1 MTIAE
6 TTSQTRNSYTGNGI
20 ATVYN
25 FTFIVLEESNQVL
38 NRDYTIEVTLSENNI
53 DTIQQE
59 GVDYTVQLGENG
71 LGTVTFTT
79 APTATQTITFL
90 SSIPRTQSTD
100 YINIGTDKFPA
111 DSHEGT
117 VDKLTL
123 ISREQ
128 DEAVNRAILLPESSN
143 LTGVNIPVSV
153 ANANKAIVVNST
165 GDNLDAKNL
174 ADIGAATVTD
184 YAKTL
189 LDDNNASEARTTL
202 GIPSVFNKNL
212 IINGDF
218 EIAQRGTS
226 FPSISNGEYTLDR
239 WAYFLSGTSVHDIS
253 QDSDVP
259 TIVQAGRVIPKS
271 LLIGCTTAQASI
283 GAGDF
288 AVLEHRIEGYN
299 YLNIAAKVFTIS
311 FWVKATK
318 IGTYCI
324 GLGNNL
330 DDREYISEYT
340 VNASDTWEF
349 KTITVASPPI
359 TGGWNYETL
368 IGLRVRFVLAAG
380 SNFQDIANSW
390 LTTVGAKFATSNQV
404 NACDNTANNFR
415 LASVQVEVGSIA
427 TEFEKISIQKQIELC
442 QRYYE
447 KSYNLPTVPGSAVS
461 EGIVYLRVGDPTSG
475 VMTIYSKYQT
485 PKRALPVI
493 TLYDTAGNPGKIGY
507 SGVGNNQ
514 VGIVSDSGFNSF
526 AVTTDSSTSKDGL
539 FFQYIANSEL

>member
-79 APTATQTITFL
+79 APTTTQTITFL

-226 FPSISNGEYTLDR
+226 FISASPNYTLDR
-239 WAYFLSGTSVHDIS
+239 WAYGKNGTMAQDVT

-259 TIVQAGRVIPKS
+259 TGAQARRYIPNS
-271 LLIGCTTAQASI
+271 VLFDCTTAQPSI
-283 GAGDF
+283 GAGDYSF
-288 AVLEHRIEGYN
+288 TFQKIEGYN
-299 YLNIAAKVFTIS
+299 FQAIAQKTFTLS

-318 IGTYCI
+318 TGTYCI
-324 GLGNNL
+324 SLRNSGF
-330 DDREYISEYT
+330 DRSYVAEYT
-340 VNASDTWEF
+340 VNSIDAWEF
-349 KTITVASPPI
+349 KTITVAPSPS
-359 TGGWNYETL
+359 TGTWNYTNGAGISVEF
-368 IGLRVRFVLAAG
+368 IIAAG
-380 SNFQDIANSW
+380 SNFH
-390 LTTVGAKFATSNQV
+390 TTPNAWQTGSFLSTSNQV
-404 NACDNTANNFR
+404 NGVASVSDQFR
-415 LASVQVEVGSIA
+415 LAGVQVEAGSVA
-427 TEFEKISIQKQIELC
+427 TEFEKRNIQQEIELC

-447 KSYNLPTVPGSAVS
+447 KSYDLTINPGSAVS
-461 EGIVYLRVGDPTSG
+461 EGIVYLRVGDPASG
-475 VMTIYSKYQT
+475 IMTIYSKYQT
-485 PKRALPVI
+485 PKRALPII

-526 AVTTDSSTSKDGL
+526 AVSTDSSGSRNGL

>member
-1 MTIAE
+1 MANITVPGLPAKTGTILDAAYLHLNESSIDKKVTIA
-6 TTSQTRNSYTGNGI
+6 QLL
-20 ATVYN
+20 AK
-25 FTFIVLEESNQVL
+25 
-38 NRDYTIEVTLSENNI
+38 IEAQYSADI
-53 DTIQQE
+53 
-59 GVDYTVQLGENG
+59 
-71 LGTVTFTT
+71 VTF
-79 APTATQTITFL
+79 L
-90 SSIPRTQSTD
+90 GS
-100 YINIGTDKFPA
+100 
-111 DSHEGT
+111 
-117 VDKLTL
+117 
-123 ISREQ
+123 
-128 DEAVNRAILLPESSN
+128 
-143 LTGVNIPVSV
+143 
-153 ANANKAIVVNST
+153 ANKAEGRANLSIDRRVTVDDANYTILATDKVVAQIGTMST
-165 GDNLDAKNL
+165 
-174 ADIGAATVTD
+174 
-184 YAKTL
+184 
-189 LDDNNASEARTTL
+189 ARTFSLPAASTVEA
-202 GIPSVFNKNL
+202 GAKIIIIDESGSVDIVNKIIVQRSGTDIIDGQTSIDINKKYGQLELICDGTDSWKIVSSSASILQNNFINKNL

-259 TIVQAGRVIPKS
+259 TIVQAGRVIPKY

-415 LASVQVEVGSIA
+415 LAGVQVEVGSIA

-447 KSYNLPTVPGSAVS
+447 KSYNLPTVPGSAEVG
-461 EGIVYLRVGDPTSG
+461 GIVYLRVGDPTSG

-485 PKRALPVI
+485 PKRALPII

-514 VGIVSDSGFNSF
+514 VGTVSDSGFNSF
-526 AVTTDSSTSKDGL
+526 AVSTDSSTSKNGL

>member
-79 APTATQTITFL
+79 APTTTQTITFL

-390 LTTVGAKFATSNQV
+390 LTTVGAKFVTSNQV

-461 EGIVYLRVGDPTSG
+461 EGIVYLRVGDATSG
-475 VMTIYSKYQT
+475 AMTIYSKYQT

-526 AVTTDSSTSKDGL
+526 AVSTDSSTSKDGL

>member
-174 ADIGAATVTD
+174 ADIGTAPVTD

-202 GIPSVFNKNL
+202 GLTIGTDVQADVITTQGDLIKGSSSGEAERLPVGSNNQILQSNGINPVWSNDIVINDLTINNKLNTQPNSATISSGVIAYTSSCTYLIGEGSADDNLDTINGGTAGDRILLKPQTGTITIRDSALSGGNIALIRNPGTRTLRYTVDTVELIYDGAFWLEVASNSDIDFANSKATNGYTYLPNGILIQWGYVAPIGPSVNDQL
-212 IINGDF
+212 IIF
-218 EIAQRGTS
+218 
-226 FPSISNGEYTLDR
+226 
-239 WAYFLSGTSVHDIS
+239 
-253 QDSDVP
+253 
-259 TIVQAGRVIPKS
+259 
-271 LLIGCTTAQASI
+271 
-283 GAGDF
+283 
-288 AVLEHRIEGYN
+288 
-299 YLNIAAKVFTIS
+299 
-311 FWVKATK
+311 
-318 IGTYCI
+318 
-324 GLGNNL
+324 
-330 DDREYISEYT
+330 
-340 VNASDTWEF
+340 
-349 KTITVASPPI
+349 PI
-359 TGGWNYETL
+359 TFNNVFHIESTPQYNSTAGIGGLYW
-368 IGLRVRFVLAAG
+368 FVK
-380 SNFQDIANSW
+380 SFS
-390 LTTVGAKFATSNQV
+390 TSQV
-404 NACDNTANNFR
+404 VF
-415 LASVQVEVGSIA
+415 
-427 TEFEKISIQKQIELC
+427 
-442 QRYYE
+442 
-447 KSYNLPTVPGSAVS
+447 
-461 EGIVYLRVGDPTSG
+461 EGIIGRYWLA
-475 VMTIYSKYQT
+475 I
-485 PKRALPVI
+485 
-493 TLYDTAGNPGKIGY
+493 GN
-507 SGVGNNQ
+507 
-514 VGIVSDSGFNSF
+514 
-526 AVTTDSSTSKDGL
+526 
-539 FFQYIANSEL
+539 

>member
-1 MTIAE
+1 M
-6 TTSQTRNSYTGNGI
+6 
-20 ATVYN
+20 
-25 FTFIVLEESNQVL
+25 
-38 NRDYTIEVTLSENNI
+38 
-53 DTIQQE
+53 
-59 GVDYTVQLGENG
+59 
-71 LGTVTFTT
+71 
-79 APTATQTITFL
+79 
-90 SSIPRTQSTD
+90 
-100 YINIGTDKFPA
+100 
-111 DSHEGT
+111 
-117 VDKLTL
+117 
-123 ISREQ
+123 
-128 DEAVNRAILLPESSN
+128 
-143 LTGVNIPVSV
+143 
-153 ANANKAIVVNST
+153 
-165 GDNLDAKNL
+165 
-174 ADIGAATVTD
+174 
-184 YAKTL
+184 
-189 LDDNNASEARTTL
+189 
-202 GIPSVFNKNL
+202 
-212 IINGDF
+212 
-218 EIAQRGTS
+218 
-226 FPSISNGEYTLDR
+226 
-239 WAYFLSGTSVHDIS
+239 
-253 QDSDVP
+253 
-259 TIVQAGRVIPKS
+259 QAGRVIPKS

-415 LASVQVEVGSIA
+415 LAGVQVEVGSIA

-485 PKRALPVI
+485 PKRALPII
-493 TLYDTAGNPGKIGY
+493 TLYDNTGNPGKIGY

-514 VGIVSDSGFNSF
+514 VGTVSDSGFNSF
-526 AVTTDSSTSKDGL
+526 AVSTDSSTSKNGL

>member
-6 TTSQTRNSYTGNGI
+6 TTSQTRNSYAGNGI

-79 APTATQTITFL
+79 APTTTQTITFL

-174 ADIGAATVTD
+174 ADIGTAPVTD

-226 FPSISNGEYTLDR
+226 FTSVASGDYTLDR
-239 WAYFLSGTSVHDIS
+239 WVYFKVGTMVHDIT
-253 QDSDVP
+253 QDADTP
-259 TIVQAGRVIPKS
+259 TVAQAGRVIPKS
-271 LLIGCTTAQASI
+271 ILLDCTTAQASI
-283 GAGDF
+283 GASDLL
-288 AVLEHRIEGYN
+288 VLEQRIEGYN
-299 YLNIAAKVFTIS
+299 YLGIAAKTFNVS
-311 FWVKATK
+311 FWVKSTK
-318 IGTYCI
+318 TGVFCV
-324 GLGNNL
+324 GLGNN
-330 DDREYISEYT
+330 DPEDRSYIAEVTINS
-340 VNASDTWEF
+340 SDTWEF
-349 KTITVASPPI
+349 KTVTIAAPPI
-359 TGGWNYETL
+359 AGNWNYESQ
-368 IGLRVRFVLAAG
+368 IGLKVRFVLTAG
-380 SNFQDIANSW
+380 SNFH
-390 LTTVGAKFATSNQV
+390 TTPNIWQTASFLATSNQV
-404 NACDNTANNFR
+404 NGVASVSDQFR
-415 LASVQVEVGSIA
+415 LAGVQVEAGSVA
-427 TEFEKISIQKQIELC
+427 TEFEKRNIQQEIELC

-447 KSYNLPTVPGSAVS
+447 KSYDLTINPGSAVS
-461 EGIVYLRVGDPTSG
+461 GGIVYLRVGDATSG
-475 VMTIYSKYQT
+475 LMTIYSKYQT
-485 PKRALPVI
+485 PKRALPII

-526 AVTTDSSTSKDGL
+526 AVSTDSSTSKNGL

>member
-226 FPSISNGEYTLDR
+226 FISASPNYTLDR
-239 WAYFLSGTSVHDIS
+239 WAYGKNGTMVHDITQETDTPS
-253 QDSDVP
+253 VAES
-259 TIVQAGRVIPKS
+259 GRY
-271 LLIGCTTAQASI
+271 IGNSIKVDCTTADASI
-283 GAGDF
+283 AAGDYCF
-288 AVLEHRIEGYN
+288 LGQYIEGYN
-299 YLNIAAKVFTIS
+299 FRKIAQKKFILS

-318 IGTYCI
+318 TGTYCVAFI
-324 GLGNNL
+324 NSNY
-330 DDREYISEYT
+330 DRSYTSEYT
-340 VNASDTWEF
+340 INTSNTWEF
-349 KTITVASPPI
+349 KTITVDASPSAG
-359 TGGWNYETL
+359 TWNYSNGS
-368 IGLRVRFVLAAG
+368 GLRVEFALACG
-380 SNFQDIANSW
+380 STRHTTANAWNTGDFLS
-390 LTTVGAKFATSNQV
+390 TSNQV
-404 NACDNTANNFR
+404 NACDSASNDFY
-415 LASVQVEVGSIA
+415 LAGVQVEAGSVA
-427 TEFEKISIQKQIELC
+427 TEFEKRNIQQEIELC

-447 KSYNLPTVPGSAVS
+447 KSYNIDTPPGSVAGGTMWLNGAYADPYLAMISMQFKV
-461 EGIVYLRVGDPTSG
+461 EKRIVPSV
-475 VMTIYSKYQT
+475 TIYSPTGTINRVQSHSGDLTVSSIADVGTHGIGRVYTSNTSSVSQSW
-485 PKRALPVI
+485 RACHYVA
-493 TLYDTAGNPGKIGY
+493 DA
-507 SGVGNNQ
+507 
-514 VGIVSDSGFNSF
+514 
-526 AVTTDSSTSKDGL
+526 
-539 FFQYIANSEL
+539 EL